1 MKRNKLVT
9 KFPEDIYKLTP
20 WGDGYLIYDKTKPS
34 NRSKWKYLG
43 FIKLSNNNNNYIF
56 NNKKYTDP
64 ASLIKDIEEYNS
76 TLPFDP
82 EIYNPSY
89 RENYKI
95 EMAVDDYLKGLGFEV
110 PSTGSGEVYTLK
122 ANNNATICEI
132 RVKIDFD
139 STKGEIMTFP
149 NDNSIVTC
157 KFDGLDSAIGAI
169 NSIISPD
176 LLIIQSKIVGSLCKL
191 TTQRSNDAV
200 NKIKFEPNTL
210 SATIVDFKKE
220 LIERLKEELKN
231 LESC

>member
-1 MKRNKLVT
+1 MKRNKLIT
-9 KFPEDIYKLTP
+9 KFPEDIYELTP
-20 WGDGYLIYDKTKPS
+20 WKDGYLIYDKTKPS
-34 NRSKWKYLG
+34 NRSRWKYLG
-43 FIKLSNNNNNYIF
+43 FIKLNNNNYIF
-56 NNKKYTDP
+56 NNEKYTDP
-64 ASLIKDIEEYNS
+64 SSLIKDIEEYNS

-110 PSTGSGEVYTLK
+110 SLTDSGDVYILK
-122 ANNNATICEI
+122 ASNNTTICEI
-132 RVKIDFD
+132 RVKVDFD
-139 STKGEIMTFP
+139 SAKGEIMTFP

-191 TTQRSNDAV
+191 TTQRSNVV
-200 NKIKFEPNTL
+200 NKIKFEPNIL
-210 SATIVDFKKE
+210 SATMVDFKKE